1 MAMSS
6 QWDQQVDSLAE
17 SIYKM
22 VEAGNGDTEELR
34 VTAHQTIDKVA
45 GILPDA
51 ARAALHERLD
61 SKLDELIG
69 LAATVASDSIQDIG
83 GAKSVEHMIQTLR
96 GMNPEMLDK
105 MFAFIDKN
113 DDGVINFEEFQ
124 SFVSSAAPT
133 GMVVTTEQAVAAFR
147 TLDADGDGFL
157 TKAAILGIEQ
167 TMGNH
172 EQEKMRLAEEEQQ
185 RRAAEEEQQR
195 RAAEEEQQRR
205 AAEEKQQRRAAE
217 EEQQRRAAE
226 EEVASVEEPEPM
238 EDTGAPIGATEM
250 IARMGEARFMS
261 EKKRITQE
269 LEGRSTEFSATIDR
283 IRNRKDRNGMM
294 EVEIIAEEEHF
305 ILSIP
310 VEGKILPESLES
322 GKGKIHIRGRVNGF
336 HMARNAI
343 IILAHDV
350 E

>member
-1 MAMSS
+1 MAMTS
-6 QWDQQVDSLAE
+6 QWDQQVDALAE

-22 VEAGNGDTEELR
+22 VESGNGDAGELR
-34 VTAHQTIDKVA
+34 ATAHQTIDKVA
-45 GILPDA
+45 GILPDV

-69 LAATVASDSIQDIG
+69 LAATVASDSVQDIG
-83 GAKSVEHMIQTLR
+83 GAESVERMIQTLR

-105 MFAFIDKN
+105 MFTFIDKN
-113 DDGVINFEEFQ
+113 DDSVINFQEFQ

-133 GMVVTTEQAVAAFR
+133 GMVVTSEQAAAAFR
-147 TLDADGDGFL
+147 TLDVDGDGFL

-172 EQEKMRLAEEEQQ
+172 EQEKMGLTEEEQQ
-185 RRAAEEEQQR
+185 RRAAQEEQQR
-195 RAAEEEQQRR
+195 RAAQ
-205 AAEEKQQRRAAE
+205 

-226 EEVASVEEPEPM
+226 EEVASVEEPEPI
-238 EDTGAPIGATEM
+238 EDTGTPISATEL

-310 VEGKILPESLES
+310 AEGMSLPESLES
-322 GKGKIHIRGRVNGF
+322 GKGQIHIRGKVNGF

>member
-195 RAAEEEQQRR
+195 RAAEEE
-205 AAEEKQQRRAAE
+205 
-217 EEQQRRAAE
+217 
-226 EEVASVEEPEPM
+226 VASVEEPEPM

>member
-1 MAMSS
+1 MAMTS
-6 QWDQQVDSLAE
+6 QWDQQVDALAE

-22 VEAGNGDTEELR
+22 VESGNGDAGELR
-34 VTAHQTIDKVA
+34 ATAHQTIDKVA
-45 GILPDA
+45 GILPDV

-69 LAATVASDSIQDIG
+69 LAATVASDSVQDIG
-83 GAKSVEHMIQTLR
+83 GAESVERMIQTLR

-105 MFAFIDKN
+105 MFTFIDKN
-113 DDGVINFEEFQ
+113 DDSVINFQEFQ

-133 GMVVTTEQAVAAFR
+133 GMVVTSEQAAAAFR
-147 TLDADGDGFL
+147 TLDVDGDGFL

-172 EQEKMRLAEEEQQ
+172 EQEKMGLTEEEQQ
-185 RRAAEEEQQR
+185 RRAAQ
-195 RAAEEEQQRR
+195 
-205 AAEEKQQRRAAE
+205 

-226 EEVASVEEPEPM
+226 EEVASVEEPEPI
-238 EDTGAPIGATEM
+238 EDTGTPISATEL

-310 VEGKILPESLES
+310 AEGMSLPESLES
-322 GKGKIHIRGRVNGF
+322 GKGEIHIRGKVNGF

>member
-185 RRAAEEEQQR
+185 RRAAEEE
-195 RAAEEEQQRR
+195 
-205 AAEEKQQRRAAE
+205 
-217 EEQQRRAAE
+217 
-226 EEVASVEEPEPM
+226 VASVEEPEPM

>member
-22 VEAGNGDTEELR
+22 VESGNGDIGELR
-34 VTAHQTIDKVA
+34 ETAHQTIDKVA
-45 GILPDA
+45 GILPEA
-51 ARAALHERLD
+51 ARVALHHRLD

-69 LAATVASDSIQDIG
+69 LTAAAASNVVQDLGDTEVI
-83 GAKSVEHMIQTLR
+83 ERMIQTLR
-96 GMNPEMLDK
+96 GMDPEMLDR
-105 MFAFIDKN
+105 MYTFIDK
-113 DDGVINFEEFQ
+113 DSSGGITIDEFNA
-124 SFVSSAAPT
+124 FVSSAAPG
-133 GMVVTTEQAVAAFR
+133 GMNVTPEQAYATFR
-147 TLDADGDGFL
+147 ALDVDGNGIL
-157 TKAAILGIEQ
+157 TKAALLGIEH

-205 AAEEKQQRRAAE
+205 AAEEE
-217 EEQQRRAAE
+217 I
-226 EEVASVEEPEPM
+226 ASVEEPEPV
-238 EDTGAPIGATEM
+238 EDTGAPIDATEL

-305 ILSIP
+305 ILSVP
-310 VEGKILPESLES
+310 VEGRSIPKSLES
-322 GKGKIHIRGRVNGF
+322 GKGKIHIRGKVNGF

>member
-1 MAMSS
+1 MAMTS
-6 QWDQQVDSLAE
+6 QWDQQVDALAE

-22 VEAGNGDTEELR
+22 VESGNGDAGELR
-34 VTAHQTIDKVA
+34 ATAHQTIDKVA
-45 GILPDA
+45 GILPDV

-69 LAATVASDSIQDIG
+69 LAATVASDSVQDIG
-83 GAKSVEHMIQTLR
+83 GAESVERMIQTLR

-105 MFAFIDKN
+105 MFTFIDKN
-113 DDGVINFEEFQ
+113 DDSVINFQEFQ

-133 GMVVTTEQAVAAFR
+133 GMVVTSEQAAAAFR
-147 TLDADGDGFL
+147 TLDVDGDGFL

-172 EQEKMRLAEEEQQ
+172 EQEKMGLTEEEQQ
-185 RRAAEEEQQR
+185 RRAAQEEQQR
-195 RAAEEEQQRR
+195 RAAQ
-205 AAEEKQQRRAAE
+205 

-226 EEVASVEEPEPM
+226 EEVASVEEPEPI
-238 EDTGAPIGATEM
+238 EDTGTPISATEL

-310 VEGKILPESLES
+310 AEGMSLPESLES
-322 GKGKIHIRGRVNGF
+322 GKGEIHIRGKVNGF